1 MRPEIPIFPAML
13 FFLAI
18 VACSPAALDV
28 PSERVIDEAEVG
40 GGQKPAGETESEIV
54 TVPISVYIL
63 EDEGQE
69 LSSTRTADQLRDI
82 YDRVNAIWEPAEIAV
97 EIQNIEKISLPSQ
110 VLRAIANGDFQ
121 PFIEGA
127 GRDFDV
133 PNASLLNGFYA
144 QGIGGPNGIV
154 PGNGRF
160 FFVTD
165 QPSVHH
171 ERVTAHEIG
180 HILGLHHTLGD
191 SGRLMFP
198 GTNGMELTAEE
209 RAVARY
215 VATGLLGGVR

>member
-1 MRPEIPIFPAML
+1 MV
-13 FFLAI
+13 FFLTL
-18 VACSPAALDV
+18 VACSPAVLDV
-28 PSERVIDEAEVG
+28 PSERVTDVAEVS
-40 GGQKPAGETESEIV
+40 GGQQPAGDTDSEIV

-69 LSSTRTADQLRDI
+69 LSSTRTVDQLRDI
-82 YDRVNAIWEPAEIAV
+82 YDRVNEIWEPAAIAV
-97 EIQNIEKISLPSQ
+97 EIQNIEKISLPSR
-110 VLRAIANGDFQ
+110 VLRAIADGDFQ
-121 PFIEGA
+121 PFVQGA

-144 QGIGGPNGIV
+144 QSIGGPNGIV

-180 HILGLHHTLGD
+180 HILGLHHTLRD

-198 GTNGMELTAEE
+198 GTNGMELAAEE

-215 VATGLLGGVR
+215 VATGLLDGVR